1 VTPPAQSC
9 TNHTRKC
16 TRSSLR
22 THFEDITTQL
32 YKNKS
37 IQALYYKPGPRGLE
51 YISLIV
57 KQASAKA
64 SESGYR
70 LKHKIE
76 GPQEGEAKQR
86 LRSKRRRPP
95 AWDPSEPTPGRR
107 LTRSSIHHRRS
118 RRRRGICLL
127 GSTIWSQ
134 HSSMGKKGV
143 QSNREYSSKVLSKTY
158 IRTILSMQH
167 F

>member
-1 VTPPAQSC
+1 MKISQHNST
-9 TNHTRKC
+9 K
-16 TRSSLR
+16 
-22 THFEDITTQL
+22 I
-32 YKNKS
+32 KG

-57 KQASAKA
+57 IQTSAKA
-64 SESGYR
+64 LESGYR

-76 GPQEGEAKQR
+76 GPQEGEAKQK

-107 LTRSSIHHRRS
+107 LTRRSSHHRRRS
-118 RRRRGICLL
+118 RRRGICLL

-134 HSSMGKKGV
+134 HSGMGKKGCKATV
-143 QSNREYSSKVLSKTY
+143 STHPKYSARLTSELY
-158 IRTILSMQH
+158 
-167 F
+167 